1 MIWMAAAL
9 GVLIGVLQA
18 KKRKGKALDLVQYGA
33 VFGILFAIIA
43 LIINVVILR
52 QAGG

>member
-18 KKRKGKALDLVQYGA
+18 KKRKGKALDMVQYGA

>member
-1 MIWMAAAL
+1 L

>member
-52 QAGG
+52 QTGG